1 MAFFSKDIQ
10 RNLYSPYYGVTEM
23 TKFPRDPRRRDRAWR
38 HCMAAMIP
46 GFILS
51 LGVLTWIPAIAF
63 GARIEPNPLIRLIP
77 GVGLFWLYKF
87 NFATYSNPT
96 TALEVHRVFGA
107 AEAAALAVAAIGG
120 YYSWRVF
127 EKWLLDATGLSTEH
141 GSDRWALP
149 EDLLAPE
156 RQQDRL
162 LPEGY
167 DLRRG
172 FSKKDKLALLRS
184 KELSDKLRADRAIVA
199 KESQIDGHAE
209 NRIGPGAK

>member
-1 MAFFSKDIQ
+1 MPIFVKDIQ
-10 RNLYSPYYGVTEM
+10 RNLYTPYYGVTEM
-23 TKFPRDPRRRDRAWR
+23 TKFPRDPRRRQRAWQNFIT
-38 HCMAAMIP
+38 AMLP
-46 GFILS
+46 GLTLA

-63 GARIEPNPLIRLIP
+63 GARIEPDPLIRLLP
-77 GVGLFWLYKF
+77 GVGFYWLYKYD
-87 NFATYSNPT
+87 FATYTNPE
-96 TALEVHRVFGA
+96 TARQVHLVLDI
-107 AEAAALAVAAIGG
+107 AEAAALIVAAIGS
-120 YYSWRVF
+120 YYAWRVF
-127 EKWLLDATGLSTEH
+127 DRWLLDATGLSTEH

-184 KELSDKLRADRAIVA
+184 KELSHKLRADRAIMA
-199 KESQIDGHAE
+199 KESQIDDQLV
-209 NRIGPGAK
+209 NRIGQGKK